1 MIDPVAF
8 RTQFEKLEISLRY
21 FLLGREYYDAARA
34 LEFAKKYHTGVRKDG
49 ITPEIQHQI
58 EIVHFLRTLLPSFI
72 YPQEVL
78 IAGFLHDTC
87 EDYPEV
93 TPEIIEKNFGSRVA
107 HSVSLLN
114 KNGKVL
120 PYYFEQIANDEIAS
134 IVKGAD
140 RIHNLQSMIGV
151 FTPEKQMNYM
161 LEVQEHFLPMLKAAR
176 RKFPQ
181 QEAAYENIKHLLNSQ
196 LELISAL
203 HSQTI
208 AYE

>member
-34 LEFAKKYHTGVRKDG
+34 LEFAKQYHTGVRKDG
-49 ITPEIQHQI
+49 VTPEIQHQI

-72 YPQEVL
+72 HPQEVL

-93 TPEIIEKNFGSRVA
+93 TSDIIEKNFGRRVA
-107 HSVSLLN
+107 HSVGLLD
-114 KNGKVL
+114 KNGKE
-120 PYYFEQIANDEIAS
+120 PSYYFEQIGNDEIAS

-151 FTPEKQMNYM
+151 FTSEKQIRYV
-161 LEVQEHFLPMLKAAR
+161 LEVNQHFLPMLKRAR

-208 AYE
+208 AHE